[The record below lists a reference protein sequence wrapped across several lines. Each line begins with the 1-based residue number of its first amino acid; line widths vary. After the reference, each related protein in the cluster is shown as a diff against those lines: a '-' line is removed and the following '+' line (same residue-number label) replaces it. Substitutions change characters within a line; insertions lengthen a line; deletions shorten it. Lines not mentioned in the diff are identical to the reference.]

1 MTRPFSRRRDGL
13 SLSEALP
20 DRSLFAL
27 VAMMGFLAALTVAGA
42 SGARALSAR
51 WAGGAAQL
59 LTIQVPDA
67 DNPVATQDGST
78 PTTTRVQAV
87 LSDLTSL
94 PAGAE
99 VHQLT
104 QPELARLL
112 EPWLGETDN
121 SALPLP
127 AIIRVKLPPDAAIP
141 TSLEQT
147 LNTHVPG
154 TIMEHN
160 ARWGERLRAL
170 ANSLLACAGLA
181 LLTVGGIATMI
192 TGLATR
198 TGLASRKEIIKTLHG
213 LGASDSYIAGRFA
226 WRTATLG
233 FGGGLTGTLGACLP
247 LLLLLQMAAPFAS
260 APRTTPDRLLPQDW
274 HALAGSIPSDMLVAL
289 LLLPVGAAFICWLT
303 TQIMVRLWL
312 LRLP

>member
-1 MTRPFSRRRDGL
+1 MTRPFSGRKDGL

-27 VAMMGFLAALTVAGA
+27 VAMMGFLAALTLAGA

-51 WAGGAAQL
+51 WSGGAAQL

-67 DNPVATQDGST
+67 NAPLGAQGGGSA
-78 PTTTRVQAV
+78 TTTRVQAV
-87 LSDLTSL
+87 LADLASL
-94 PAGAE
+94 PDGTE

-104 QPELARLL
+104 PPELARLL
-112 EPWLGETDN
+112 EPWLGETDS

-127 AIIRVKLPPDAAIP
+127 AIIRVKLPPDASVPA
-141 TSLEQT
+141 TLEQA
-147 LNTHVPG
+147 LSTHVPG

-181 LLTVGGIATMI
+181 LLSVGGIATMI

-198 TGLASRKEIIKTLHG
+198 TGLASRKDIIKTLHG

-233 FGGGLTGTLGACLP
+233 FGGGLSGTLMACLP

-260 APRTTPDRLLPQDW
+260 VPLTTPERLLPQNW
-274 HALAGSIPSDMLVAL
+274 QALANTIPSDMLCALAL
-289 LLLPVGAAFICWLT
+289 LPFVAAFICWFT
-303 TQIMVRLWL
+303 TQVMVRLWL